1 MFGKI
6 HQLSHLVLGFCCW
19 QWQVFD
25 YCPVSFVTGLF
36 SLFPHDSVLVG
47 CIFLG
52 IYSFAPSCSI
62 CWCILVHNG
71 PLQHIYFC
79 GVSCNVFS
87 STSHFLCVF
96 ISQTVQLKVCQ
107 FLCVFSKITSQFY
120 HIFLTVFMFPISF
133 ISALIFIISYF

>member
-1 MFGKI
+1 MKSSGPG
-6 HQLSHLVLGFCCW
+6 LLLLLLVGLITAQSPLLLVCS
-19 QWQVFD
+19 VF
-25 YCPVSFVTGLF
+25 
-36 SLFPHDSVLVG
+36 LFPHDSVLVG

-133 ISALIFIISYF
+133 ISALIFIISYL